1 MARKI
6 NRRELLQG
14 SLYMT
19 AAFAAGAALLPLLP
33 RAWAL
38 QWPEQ
43 SSVTAS
49 GNHTRIAPADEPGEP
64 LVISGKVYEADG
76 RTPAAGVIVYAYHT
90 DATGLYRPD
99 RYTPDWKSRRPRLEA
114 AVRTGKDGAY
124 EFTTIRPAPYPQR
137 NNPAHV
143 HFVLWW
149 PDRHRQGD
157 ILWFDGDPLL
167 TPQVY
172 ARHANEGAFSPVQKT
187 TRSGKTQ
194 TVRLDF
200 RKHDPQE
207 D

>member
-1 MARKI
+1 MEKNI
-6 NRRELLQG
+6 TRRELLAG
-14 SLYMT
+14 IAT
-19 AAFAAGAALLPLLP
+19 FAAGAALLPLIP
-33 RAWAL
+33 RASAF

-43 SSVTAS
+43 SSVTATGS
-49 GNHTRIAPADEPGEP
+49 TARIAPAKEPGEA

-76 RTPAAGVIVYAYHT
+76 RTPAANVVLYAYHT
-90 DATGLYRPD
+90 DASGLYRGD
-99 RYTPDWKSRRPRLEA
+99 HYTADWQTRRPRLEG
-114 AVRTGKDGAY
+114 AVRTGRDGAY

-167 TPQVY
+167 TPQLH
-172 ARHANEGAFSPVQKT
+172 ARHAAEGTFSPIQKV
-187 TRSGKTQ
+187 TRSGNTQ
-194 TVRLDF
+194 RVRLDF
-200 RKHDPQE
+200 RKHPQQE